1 MKKKRRR
8 EKDEEGMAYK
18 VRKKREVNMDKLQD
32 SSTLVRNCTITN
44 LQDYYYYYINIVI
57 NNIIK

>member
-18 VRKKREVNMDKLQD
+18 VRKKREVNMDKL
-32 SSTLVRNCTITN
+32 
-44 LQDYYYYYINIVI
+44 
-57 NNIIK
+57 